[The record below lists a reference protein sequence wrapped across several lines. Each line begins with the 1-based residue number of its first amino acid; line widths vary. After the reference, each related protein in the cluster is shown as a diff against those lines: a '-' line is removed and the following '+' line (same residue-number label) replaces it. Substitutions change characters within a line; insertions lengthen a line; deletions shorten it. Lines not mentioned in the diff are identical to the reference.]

1 MSRRR
6 MILIAAGALLLVL
19 AGAAVVVGL
28 RLRETPSA
36 GHLVTS
42 TEVTVVTTDK
52 APPKVVHK
60 PAPKPKKLVDRPCW
74 ESFGG
79 NPRRTLARGSI
90 KLGRP
95 AKSVWARG
103 LHDLMEY
110 PPTYCNGRL
119 FVNLERGRTVAID
132 AANGKILWQRKAS
145 GPTASSPALA
155 RDRLI
160 VSSHGGTITALR

>member
-1 MSRRR
+1 

-19 AGAAVVVGL
+19 AGVGVVVAL

-42 TEVTVVTTDK
+42 TDVAVVTTDK

-103 LHDLMEY
+103 PARPDGVPADL
-110 PPTYCNGRL
+110 L
-119 FVNLERGRTVAID
+119 
-132 AANGKILWQRKAS
+132 QR
-145 GPTASSPALA
+145 PAVREPGA
-155 RDRLI
+155 RQDGRDRRGQREDPLAAQG
-160 VSSHGGTITALR
+160 VRADRVLAGARA